1 MMLNSRGEWREDSVN
16 SREKRVCFFFASL
29 FKVIDS

>member
-16 SREKRVCFFFASL
+16 SREKRFFFASL